1 MGAEEKNELVASICG
16 FIGAGMLL
24 FGGIAYFFFQMVW
37 QIIVCFIGI
46 ALMMFALWAND

>member
-16 FIGAGMLL
+16 FLGVGILL
-24 FGGIAYFFFQMVW
+24 FGGVAYFFFQMVW
-37 QIIVCFIGI
+37 QIVVCVVGV